1 MIKRQKNVLGLDAS
15 CDIVL
20 DETIAT
26 LKKQS
31 RKEKD
36 TDTWEADMNRDA
48 EQYEAEQEAD
58 NGT

>member
-1 MIKRQKNVLGLDAS
+1 MIRRHKNVLGLDAS

-31 RKEKD
+31 RIEKD

-48 EQYEAEQEAD
+48 EQYKAGEQVWL
-58 NGT
+58 N

>member
-31 RKEKD
+31 RTEKD

>member
-1 MIKRQKNVLGLDAS
+1 MIKRQKSVLGLDES

-31 RKEKD
+31 WKEKD

-48 EQYEAEQEAD
+48 EQYKAGEQVWL
-58 NGT
+58 N

>member
-1 MIKRQKNVLGLDAS
+1 MIKRQKSVLGLDAS

-31 RKEKD
+31 RTEKD
-36 TDTWEADMNRDA
+36 TDTWESDMNRDA
-48 EQYEAEQEAD
+48 EQYKAGE
-58 NGT
+58 

>member
-31 RKEKD
+31 RTEKD
-36 TDTWEADMNRDA
+36 ADTWKEDMDWDAQQYLAD
-48 EQYEAEQEAD
+48 QEAENE
-58 NGT
+58 

>member
-31 RKEKD
+31 RTEKD
-36 TDTWEADMNRDA
+36 SDTWEADMNRDA
-48 EQYEAEQEAD
+48 EQYKAGERI
-58 NGT
+58 

>member
-31 RKEKD
+31 RTEKD
-36 TDTWEADMNRDA
+36 SDTWEADMNRDA
-48 EQYEAEQEAD
+48 QQYEADKEND
-58 NGT
+58 NE

>member
-15 CDIVL
+15 CNRVL

-31 RKEKD
+31 RTEKD
-36 TDTWEADMNRDA
+36 ADTWESDMNRDA
-48 EQYEAEQEAD
+48 QQYEAEKED
-58 NGT
+58 NSGT

>member
-1 MIKRQKNVLGLDAS
+1 MIKRQKSVLGLDAS

-31 RKEKD
+31 RTEKD
-36 TDTWEADMNRDA
+36 ADTWESDMNRDA
-48 EQYEAEQEAD
+48 DQYKAGEQVWL
-58 NGT
+58 N